1 MARRPTYAL
10 PSPTQAV
17 RGTQQH
23 GLSACWDWYATL
35 GTLAGA
41 AGGGRHDARAEASGL
56 PPVDSLDLWPLIS
69 GRIRRSP
76 RVEVPLGSNFEDS
89 SGKEQHSVKRQR
101 HGNSSSRSKAPCSV
115 QAKKGGV
122 RVGGLISPPWK
133 LLLGNG
139 NEFIRSTTA
148 EIACSSSHKNDASIR
163 KCEPWCDSEQSGR
176 HCSWCK
182 CKGCGICRRSQPSPL
197 VLASAA
203 HDRTNRSSSN
213 SIGQIRTKCQ
223 PNVSKCSVQA
233 CEPSPERGCLYNVW
247 RDPSETDKSP
257 DVGGLN
263 NGTRADHLLL
273 QYPRLRAPCRD
284 SRAAAEPEVF
294 RRLLARVEQ
303 LQAGVYDPHRGHS
316 WADAAC
322 RAALTEHHG
331 HWGPFV
337 A

>member
-1 MARRPTYAL
+1 MP
-10 PSPTQAV
+10 
-17 RGTQQH
+17 
-23 GLSACWDWYATL
+23 
-35 GTLAGA
+35 
-41 AGGGRHDARAEASGL
+41 
-56 PPVDSLDLWPLIS
+56 
-69 GRIRRSP
+69 
-76 RVEVPLGSNFEDS
+76 
-89 SGKEQHSVKRQR
+89 
-101 HGNSSSRSKAPCSV
+101 
-115 QAKKGGV
+115 
-122 RVGGLISPPWK
+122 
-133 LLLGNG
+133 
-139 NEFIRSTTA
+139 A

-203 HDRTNRSSSN
+203 HDRTNRSSS
-213 SIGQIRTKCQ
+213 
-223 PNVSKCSVQA
+223 SVQA

-263 NGTRADHLLL
+263 NGTRADHRIICC
-273 QYPRLRAPCRD
+273 YSTHAFG
-284 SRAAAEPEVF
+284 PEVF

-322 RAALTEHHG
+322 RAALTEHHD